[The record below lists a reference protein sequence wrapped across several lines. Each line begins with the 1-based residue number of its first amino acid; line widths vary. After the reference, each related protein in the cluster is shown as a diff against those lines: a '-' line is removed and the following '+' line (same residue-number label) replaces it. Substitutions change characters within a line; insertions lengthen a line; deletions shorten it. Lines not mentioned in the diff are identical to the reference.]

1 MNEPLELAFEVA
13 CRPATA
19 FSMWTTRASMWWP
32 ADHSVSGESG
42 LEVVFEERVGGRIF
56 ERTPS
61 GAEHQWGRV
70 TAWEPPSRLAY
81 SWHLR
86 FAPEDATDVEIR
98 FVDVGGDRTRVEIVH
113 GGWERLGGLATER
126 REGNRLGWTSVFS
139 HFAEA
144 TTRQKNRDRRIEIGD
159 S

>member
-1 MNEPLELAFEVA
+1 VSKPLELAFEVA

-19 FSMWTTRASMWWP
+19 FSMWTTRPSIWWP
-32 ADHSVSGESG
+32 VDHSVSGERG
-42 LEVVFEERVGGRIF
+42 LKVVFEERVGGRIF

-61 GAEHQWGRV
+61 GAEHEWGRI

-81 SWHLR
+81 TWHLR

-98 FVDVGGDRTRVEIVH
+98 FVDAGGDRTRVEIVH
-113 GGWERLGGLATER
+113 GGWERLGER
-126 REGNRLGWTSVFS
+126 APQLREGNRLGWTSVFP

-144 TTRQKNRDRRIEIGD
+144 IERGD

>member
-1 MNEPLELAFEVA
+1 MRGPVNEPLEFVFEVA

-32 ADHSVSGESG
+32 ADHSVSGEHG
-42 LEVVFEERVGGRIF
+42 LKVVFEERVGGRIF

-61 GAEHQWGRV
+61 GAEHQWGRI
-70 TAWEPPSRLAY
+70 TAWDPPARLAY
-81 SWHLR
+81 TWHLL
-86 FAPEDATDVEIR
+86 FEPEDATDVEIR
-98 FVDVGGDRTRVEIVH
+98 FVDLGGDRTRVEIVH
-113 GGWERLGGLATER
+113 GGWERLGGPASQR

-139 HFAEA
+139 EFVEA
-144 TTRQKNRDRRIEIGD
+144 IETGD